1 MNEMVPD
8 LARLTNVKFTML
20 FFRCIVTATIYRDYF
35 LSATAMRYTTFVGYS
50 YFVLKGSLLF
60 IYYL

>member
-1 MNEMVPD
+1 MMFV
-8 LARLTNVKFTML
+8 
-20 FFRCIVTATIYRDYF
+20 RCIATATVYRDYF
-35 LSATAMRYTTFVGYS
+35 LSATEMRYTMFVVYN